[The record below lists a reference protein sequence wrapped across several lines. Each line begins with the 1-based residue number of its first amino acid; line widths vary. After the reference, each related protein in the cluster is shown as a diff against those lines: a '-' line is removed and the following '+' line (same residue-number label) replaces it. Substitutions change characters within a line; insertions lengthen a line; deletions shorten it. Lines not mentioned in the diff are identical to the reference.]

1 MGFHMKT
8 TIEIADALFRRV
20 KAAAR
25 RADVPMRELVE
36 RGLLLALEERE
47 RSSTFRLRKAS
58 FAGRGLSKEAAALSW
73 DEIRARSYGS
83 RGGE

>member
-20 KAAAR
+20 KAAAK

-36 RGLLLALEERE
+36 RGLLLALDERD
-47 RSSTFRLRKAS
+47 RNPGYRLRKAS
-58 FAGRGLSKEAAALSW
+58 FGGRGLAPEAAALSW

>member
-20 KAAAR
+20 KAAAK

-36 RGLLLALEERE
+36 RGLVLALEERE
-47 RSSTFRLRKAS
+47 QDSSFRLRKAS
-58 FAGRGLSKEAAALSW
+58 FGGRGLTADAAALSW